1 MATKRKQRGLSSEK
15 KGQIIGLLQAGITG
29 AAVGTQCNTSK
40 SAVSRLKRK
49 YDETGSTDRLAGSG
63 RPRKTTA
70 RQDRAIVREARI
82 HHEITG
88 GEVKEN
94 LSLNDVSERTVR
106 RRISE
111 CSDLKSYWKTKKPF
125 ISEKNRKLR
134 VRWAKDHVEWTEEQ
148 WGKVLFSDE
157 SPFVLRFNKR
167 GRVWRTHNE
176 RYEPWATRASVKHD
190 KKINVW
196 GGFAAN
202 GVGILHRIEGT
213 VNDVVSLT
221 CMS

>member
-1 MATKRKQRGLSSEK
+1 MSLKRKQNGLSSEK
-15 KGQIIGLLQAGITG
+15 KGQKIGLLQAGITE
-29 AAVGTQCNTSK
+29 AAVAPQCNTSEA
-40 SAVSRLKRK
+40 AVSRLKRK
-49 YDETGSTDRLAGSG
+49 YYETGSTDRLAGSG

-70 RQDRAIVREARI
+70 RQGRAIVREARI

-106 RRISE
+106 RRIRE

-125 ISEKNRKLR
+125 TREKTRKLR
-134 VRWAKDHVEWTEEQ
+134 VRWAKDHVEWAEEQ

-167 GRVWRTHNE
+167 GRVWRTQARQKDQRVGRFCCE
-176 RYEPWATRASVKHD
+176 
-190 KKINVW
+190 W
-196 GGFAAN
+196 GGD
-202 GVGILHRIEGT
+202 T
-213 VNDVVSLT
+213 SPD
-221 CMS
+221 